1 MGQQVSLPSGPES
14 GNRRRRLTPLPPS
27 YVPLCDL
34 IKAGDPAA
42 AATAS
47 SSDDIK
53 DAMSKILEFGAAL
66 ANLPKGK
73 WIAWDDE
80 VNDVQ
85 VHI

>member
-1 MGQQVSLPSGPES
+1 MGQQASYPSSLES
-14 GNRRRRLTPLPPS
+14 GNRRRLSPLPPS

-66 ANLPKGK
+66 SNLPKGM
-73 WIAWDDE
+73 
-80 VNDVQ
+80 
-85 VHI
+85 